1 LESSVIVCRNWNQR
15 NKKLKMETS
24 RRDNR
29 ADLKL
34 NTNIVRDL
42 LIRFIKDETNNA
54 GFTNAVIGISGGV
67 DSAVS
72 ATLTAEALGKD
83 NVLGVMIPYRTSN
96 PKSVEDAKSVIQSS
110 GIRSELID
118 ISGMVDSYCEENKIT
133 DSLRRG
139 NVMARMRMIV
149 LYDLSAREK
158 ALVIGTSNK
167 TEILVG
173 YGTMHGDLASAIN
186 PLGDLYKSQ
195 IWQLAEAIGV
205 PKQVIEKA
213 PSADLWEGQTDESE
227 MGVTYAKLDAL
238 LYEMIDERH
247 SDEELEKLE
256 FDSVLIKKV
265 RGMIQKNQFKRRPPV
280 IAKVSYRTVNI
291 DFRYVRDWGI

>member
-1 LESSVIVCRNWNQR
+1 
-15 NKKLKMETS
+15 METS
-24 RRDNR
+24 RRNNR

-34 NTNIVRDL
+34 NISIVREL
-42 LIRFIKDETNNA
+42 LVRFVKDQTTNA
-54 GFTNAVIGISGGV
+54 GFSKAVIGVSGGV

-72 ATLTAEALGKD
+72 AAITSEALGKE
-83 NVLGVMIPYRTSN
+83 NVLGVILPYRNSN
-96 PKSVEDAKSVIQSS
+96 PNSIEDAASVIQKI
-110 GIRSELID
+110 GIRSESID
-118 ISGMVDSYCEENKIT
+118 ISRMVDSYCENNNVS
-133 DSLRRG
+133 DPLRRG

-173 YGTMHGDLASAIN
+173 YGTQHGDLACAIN

-205 PKQVIEKA
+205 PKSVIEKA
-213 PSADLWEGQTDESE
+213 PSADLWEGQTDETE
-227 MGVTYAKLDAL
+227 MGVTYAILDAL
-238 LYEMIDERH
+238 LFEMIDERH
-247 SDEELEKLE
+247 SDDEIKKLGFE
-256 FDSVLIKKV
+256 PALVKKV
-265 RGMIQKNQFKRRPPV
+265 RGMVQKNQFKRRPPV
-280 IAKVSYRTVNI
+280 IAKISYRTVNV

>member
-1 LESSVIVCRNWNQR
+1 
-15 NKKLKMETS
+15 METS
-24 RRDNR
+24 HGTKR

-34 NTNIVRDL
+34 NPSIVRDL
-42 LIRFIKDETNNA
+42 LVRFIKDQTTNA
-54 GFTNAVIGISGGV
+54 GFTKAVVGVSGGV

-72 ATLTAEALGKD
+72 AALAAEALGKEH
-83 NVLGVMIPYRTSN
+83 VLGVMIPYRTSN
-96 PKSVEDAKSVIQSS
+96 PKSVEDAKLVIQSI
-110 GIRSELID
+110 GIRSAQVD
-118 ISGMVDSYCEENKIT
+118 ISKMVDGYCEENQVT

-139 NVMARMRMIV
+139 NVMARSRMIV
-149 LYDLSAREK
+149 LYDLSAREH

-173 YGTMHGDLASAIN
+173 YGTQHGDLASAIN

-195 IWQLAEAIGV
+195 VWQLAEALGI
-205 PKQVIEKA
+205 PKPVIEKA
-213 PSADLWEGQTDESE
+213 PSADLWEGQTDEKE
-227 MGVTYAKLDAL
+227 LGITYAQLDTL

-247 SDEELEKLE
+247 SDEELMKMD
-256 FDSVLIKKV
+256 FDGQLIKRV

-280 IAKVSYRTVNI
+280 IAKVSYRTVNV

>member
-1 LESSVIVCRNWNQR
+1 
-15 NKKLKMETS
+15 METS
-24 RRDNR
+24 QRAHR

-34 NTNIVRDL
+34 NTTIVREL
-42 LIRFIKDETNNA
+42 LVRFIKDQTTNA
-54 GFTNAVIGISGGV
+54 GFTKAVIGVSGGV

-72 ATLTAEALGKD
+72 AALAAEALGKE

-96 PKSVEDAKSVIQSS
+96 PKSVEDATLVIQTM
-110 GIRSELID
+110 GIQSELVD
-118 ISGMVDSYCEENKIT
+118 ISKMVDGYCEDNKIT
-133 DSLRRG
+133 DALRRG

-173 YGTMHGDLASAIN
+173 YGTQHGDLASAIN

-213 PSADLWEGQTDESE
+213 PSADLWEGQTDEKE

-247 SDEELEKLE
+247 SDEELVKMG
-256 FDSVLIKKV
+256 FDAAFIQKIRV
-265 RGMIQKNQFKRRPPV
+265 MIQKNQFKRRPPV
-280 IAKVSYRTVNI
+280 IAKVSYRTVNV

>member
-1 LESSVIVCRNWNQR
+1 
-15 NKKLKMETS
+15 METS
-24 RRDNR
+24 QRTNR
-29 ADLKL
+29 ADIKL
-34 NTNIVRDL
+34 NTKIVREL
-42 LIRFIKDETNNA
+42 LVRFIKDQTTNA
-54 GFTNAVIGISGGV
+54 GFAKGVIGISGGV

-72 ATLTAEALGKD
+72 ATLAAEALGKE

-96 PKSVEDAKSVIQSS
+96 PKSVEDARLVIQAT
-110 GIRSELID
+110 GIRSELVD
-118 ISGMVDSYCEENKIT
+118 ISKMVDGYCEENKIT

-173 YGTMHGDLASAIN
+173 YGTQHGDLASAIN
-186 PLGDLYKSQ
+186 PVGDLYKSQ
-195 IWQLAEAIGV
+195 IWQLAEVLGV
-205 PKQVIEKA
+205 PKSVIEKA
-213 PSADLWEGQTDESE
+213 PSADLWEGQTDETE

-247 SDEELEKLE
+247 SDEELVTLGFEE
-256 FDSVLIKKV
+256 TLIKKV
-265 RGMIQKNQFKRRPPV
+265 RGMIQQNQFKRRPPV

>member
-1 LESSVIVCRNWNQR
+1 
-15 NKKLKMETS
+15 METS
-24 RRDNR
+24 QRTNR
-29 ADLKL
+29 ADIKL
-34 NTNIVRDL
+34 NTSIVREL
-42 LIRFIKDETNNA
+42 LVRFIKDQTTNA
-54 GFTNAVIGISGGV
+54 GFTKAVIGISGGV

-72 ATLTAEALGKD
+72 ATLATEALGKE

-96 PKSVEDAKSVIQSS
+96 PKSVEDARLVIQAT
-110 GIRSELID
+110 GIRSELVD
-118 ISGMVDSYCEENKIT
+118 ISKMVDGYCEENKIT
-133 DSLRRG
+133 DSIRRG

-173 YGTMHGDLASAIN
+173 YGTQHGDLASAIN
-186 PLGDLYKSQ
+186 PVGDLYKSQ
-195 IWQLAEAIGV
+195 IWQLAEALGV
-205 PKQVIEKA
+205 PKSVIEKA
-213 PSADLWEGQTDESE
+213 PSADLWEGQTDETE

-247 SDEELEKLE
+247 SDEELVTLGFEGT
-256 FDSVLIKKV
+256 LIKKV
-265 RGMIQKNQFKRRPPV
+265 RGMIQQNQFKRCPPV
-280 IAKVSYRTVNI
+280 IAKVSYRTVNV

>member
-1 LESSVIVCRNWNQR
+1 
-15 NKKLKMETS
+15 METS
-24 RRDNR
+24 QRTNR

-34 NTNIVRDL
+34 NTKIVREL
-42 LIRFIKDETNNA
+42 LVRFIKDQTTNA
-54 GFTNAVIGISGGV
+54 GFAKGVIGISGGV

-72 ATLTAEALGKD
+72 AMLAAEALGKE

-96 PKSVEDAKSVIQSS
+96 PKSVEDAMLVIQAT
-110 GIRSELID
+110 GIRSELVD
-118 ISGMVDSYCEENKIT
+118 ISKMVDGYCEENKIT

-173 YGTMHGDLASAIN
+173 YGTQHGDLASAIN
-186 PLGDLYKSQ
+186 PVGDLYKSQ
-195 IWQLAEAIGV
+195 IWQLAEVLGV
-205 PKQVIEKA
+205 PKSVIEKA
-213 PSADLWEGQTDESE
+213 PSADLWEGQTDETE

-247 SDEELEKLE
+247 TDEELVTLGFEE
-256 FDSVLIKKV
+256 TLIKKV
-265 RGMIQKNQFKRRPPV
+265 RGMIQQNQFKRRPPV
-280 IAKVSYRTVNI
+280 IAKVSYRTVNV

>member
-1 LESSVIVCRNWNQR
+1 
-15 NKKLKMETS
+15 METS
-24 RRDNR
+24 KRANR
-29 ADLKL
+29 ADLNL
-34 NTNIVRDL
+34 NATIVQDL
-42 LIRFIKDETNNA
+42 LVRFIKDQTSNA
-54 GFTNAVIGISGGV
+54 GFTKAVIGISGGV

-72 ATLTAEALGKD
+72 AALAAEALGKE

-96 PKSVEDAKSVIQSS
+96 PKSLEDAKLVIQKI
-110 GIRSELID
+110 GIRSEIVE
-118 ISGMVDSYCEENKIT
+118 ISKMVNGYCEEYKIT
-133 DSLRRG
+133 NSLRRG

-173 YGTMHGDLASAIN
+173 YGTQHGDLASAIN

-195 IWQLAEAIGV
+195 IWQLAEALGV
-205 PKQVIEKA
+205 PKPVIEKA
-213 PSADLWEGQTDESE
+213 PSADLWEGQTDEKE
-227 MGVTYAKLDAL
+227 LGITYAKLDAL

-247 SDEELEKLE
+247 SDEELEKLG
-256 FDSVLIKKV
+256 FDSALIKKV
-265 RGMIQKNQFKRRPPV
+265 HEMIQKNQFKRRPPV
-280 IAKVSYRTVNI
+280 IAKVSFRTVNV

>member
-1 LESSVIVCRNWNQR
+1 
-15 NKKLKMETS
+15 METS
-24 RRDNR
+24 HRTSR

-34 NTNIVRDL
+34 NTKIVQEL
-42 LIRFIKDETNNA
+42 LVRFIKDQTSNA
-54 GFTNAVIGISGGV
+54 GFTKAVIGISGGV

-72 ATLTAEALGKD
+72 AALAAEALGKE
-83 NVLGVMIPYRTSN
+83 NVLGVIIPYRTSN
-96 PKSVEDAKSVIQSS
+96 PKSVEDAKLVIQAT
-110 GIRSELID
+110 GIKSELID
-118 ISGMVDSYCEENKIT
+118 ITKMVDGYCDDNKIT

-173 YGTMHGDLASAIN
+173 YGTQHGDLASAIN

-205 PKQVIEKA
+205 PKPVIEKA
-213 PSADLWEGQTDESE
+213 PSADLWEGQTDEKE

-238 LYEMIDERH
+238 LYEMIDERR
-247 SDEELEKLE
+247 SDEELVRME
-256 FDSVLIKKV
+256 FDALLIKRIRV
-265 RGMIQKNQFKRRPPV
+265 LIQKNQFKRRPPV
-280 IAKVSYRTVNI
+280 IAKVSYRTVNV

>member
-1 LESSVIVCRNWNQR
+1 MS
-15 NKKLKMETS
+15 METS
-24 RRDNR
+24 QRANR

-34 NTNIVRDL
+34 NTNIVREL
-42 LIRFIKDETNNA
+42 LVRFIKDQTTNA
-54 GFTNAVIGISGGV
+54 GFSKAVIGVSGGV

-72 ATLTAEALGKD
+72 ATLAAEALGKE

-96 PKSVEDAKSVIQSS
+96 PKSVEDAHLVIQAT
-110 GIRSELID
+110 GIRSEIVD
-118 ISGMVDSYCEENKIT
+118 ITKMVDGYCEENKIT

-173 YGTMHGDLASAIN
+173 YGTQHGDLASAIN

-195 IWQLAEAIGV
+195 IWQLAETLGV
-205 PKQVIEKA
+205 PKSVVEKA
-213 PSADLWEGQTDESE
+213 PSADLWEGQTDETE

-247 SDEELEKLE
+247 SDEELMKLE
-256 FDSVLIKKV
+256 FDELLIKKV
-265 RGMIQKNQFKRRPPV
+265 RGMIQKNQFKRCPPV
-280 IAKVSYRTVNI
+280 IAKVSYRTVNV
-291 DFRYVRDWGI
+291 DFRYVRDWGT

>member
-1 LESSVIVCRNWNQR
+1 
-15 NKKLKMETS
+15 METS
-24 RRDNR
+24 QRTNR

-34 NTNIVRDL
+34 NASIVRDL
-42 LIRFIKDETNNA
+42 LVRFIKDQTSNA
-54 GFTNAVIGISGGV
+54 GFTKAVVGVSGGV

-72 ATLTAEALGKD
+72 ATLAAEALGKD
-83 NVLGVMIPYRTSN
+83 NVLGVIIPYRTSD
-96 PKSVEDAKSVIQSS
+96 PKSEKDARSVIQTI
-110 GIRSELID
+110 GIQSELVD
-118 ISGMVDSYCEENKIT
+118 ISKMVDGYCEENKIT
-133 DSLRRG
+133 DAIRRG

-173 YGTMHGDLASAIN
+173 YGTQHGDLASAIN

-205 PKQVIEKA
+205 PKRVIEKA
-213 PSADLWEGQTDESE
+213 PSADLWEGQTDEKE
-227 MGVTYAKLDAL
+227 MGVTYAALDAL
-238 LYEMIDERH
+238 LYEMIDERR
-247 SDEELEKLE
+247 SDEELVRME
-256 FDSVLIKKV
+256 FDAPLIK
-265 RGMIQKNQFKRRPPV
+265 RIRILIQKNQFKRRPPV
-280 IAKVSYRTVNI
+280 IAKVSYRTVNV